1 MKKNIEKTA
10 IENTA
15 FETIQR
21 KMSEYEKDIT
31 MNFTPSYATTQES
44 IISLIDNYWVS
55 KYRDS
60 GKDSLGFQKPFYNIV
75 INPTEV
81 ASKMID
87 VDTKDIKVIA
97 EDGKSYYPVW
107 FFTKELRDWM
117 KEKNFGKLLN
127 EIVYQLPKY
136 GTVVLK
142 KSGEDVNIVP
152 LQNLI
157 NNPIVRQLDD
167 DLIIEQHIET
177 KQQFKKRK
185 WDKEAINEAVA
196 DMEENDKDITYYEAY
211 GDFSDD
217 ISTGENYFIFSELGV
232 ELFRA
237 KLDECPYKEVHWDK
251 LEGRWLGR
259 GQVEK
264 LFEAQI
270 HLNKIANYK
279 AQSLHWTSKRIFQ
292 TRDDT
297 VEKNLMVDIQN
308 GDIMRINSEITPIA
322 NEERNIHAYREEE
335 ESWGQLIDKLG
346 FSYDTMRGQ
355 RPPAGTPLGTT
366 QIQTAMASGFFDL
379 KQEDVGLFLR
389 DLILGWL
396 IPMFEKN
403 KKSKH
408 EIMVSNFS
416 EEELAH
422 LREMIIEDKA
432 NKAIMEYITKSGNIP
447 AQGEVDA
454 IKIVVQEK
462 TKKEKSITIPKDFY
476 SNLKYK
482 IDVVITGEQIDLA
495 SKMSGAQVA
504 LQILGSN
511 PTILQDPKTK
521 KYFMQLMEA
530 IGMNPLDVQE
540 EESPDAMLQNVA
552 QMGGS
557 TAKPPAVS
565 SAMTSQPT
573 QKTL

>member
-1 MKKNIEKTA
+1 MTEKL
-10 IENTA
+10 NTA

-44 IISLIDNYWVS
+44 IISLIDSYWVS
-55 KYRDS
+55 KYRD
-60 GKDSLGFQKPFYNIV
+60 GERDALGFLKPFYNVI

-142 KSGEDVNIVP
+142 KSGEDINIVP

-167 DLIIEQHIET
+167 DLVIEKHIET
-177 KQQFKKRK
+177 KQQFKKRE
-185 WDKEAINEAVA
+185 WDKEAINEAVS

-217 ISTGENYFIFSELGV
+217 ISTGENYFIFSEMGV

-335 ESWGQLIDKLG
+335 ESWGALIDKLG

-389 DLILGWL
+389 DLILDWL

-408 EIMVSNFS
+408 EVMVSNFS

-422 LREMIIEDKA
+422 LREMIVEDKA
-432 NKAIMEYITKSGNIP
+432 NKAIMEYITKSGSIP
-447 AQGEVDA
+447 SQGEVDA
-454 IKIVVQEK
+454 IKIVVSEK
-462 TKKEKSITIPKDFY
+462 TKKEKSISIPKDFY

-540 EESPDAMLQNVA
+540 EENPDAMLQNVA

>member
-1 MKKNIEKTA
+1 MTPFDK
-10 IENTA
+10 
-15 FETIQR
+15 IQG
-21 KMSEYEKDIT
+21 KIKEYEQDIT
-31 MNFTPSYATTQES
+31 MNFAPSYATTQEE
-44 IISLIDNYWVS
+44 IIKLIDYYWVS
-55 KYRDS
+55 RYRD
-60 GKDSLGFQKPFYNIV
+60 GDKDSLGFLKPFYNIV

-87 VDTKDIKVIA
+87 VDTKNIKVIA
-97 EDGKSYYPVW
+97 EDGASYYPVW
-107 FFTKELRDWM
+107 FFSKELREWM

-127 EIVYQLPKY
+127 EIVYTLPKY
-136 GTVVLK
+136 GSVVLK
-142 KSGEDVNIVP
+142 KSGDNINLVP
-152 LQNLI
+152 LQNLR
-157 NNPIVRQLDD
+157 NNPIVRKLDD
-167 DLIIEQHIET
+167 DLIIEIHTEP
-177 KQQFKKRK
+177 KQAFMNHK
-185 WDKEAINEAVA
+185 WNNIDEAIDVEGN
-196 DMEENDKDITYYEAY
+196 DITYYESY
-211 GDFSDD
+211 GKFEDTDN
-217 ISTGENYFIFSELGV
+217 NYFIYSEGGD
-232 ELFRA
+232 ELFSA
-237 KLDECPYKEVHWDK
+237 KLDDCPYREVHWDK

-297 VEKNLMVDIQN
+297 VEKNLMTDIQN

-335 ESWGQLIDKLG
+335 ESWGALIDKLG
-346 FSYDTMRGQ
+346 FSYDIIRGQ
-355 RPPAGTPLGTT
+355 RQPSGTTLGQT

-379 KQEDVGLFLR
+379 KQEDIGLFIR
-389 DLILGWL
+389 DLILDWL

-408 EIMVSNFS
+408 QVMISNFS

-422 LREMIIEDKA
+422 LREMIVEDKT
-432 NKAIMEYITKSGNIP
+432 NKAIMEYITKSGSIP
-447 AQGEVDA
+447 TQGEVDA
-454 IKIVVQEK
+454 MKIVVTEK
-462 TKKEKSITIPKDFY
+462 IKKEKAIDVPEGFY
-476 SNLKYK
+476 TGLKYK

-495 SKMSGAQVA
+495 AKMSGAQVA

-521 KYFMQLMEA
+521 KYFMQLLEA
-530 IGMNPLDVQE
+530 IGLNPLDIQE
-540 EESPDAMLQNVA
+540 ESAPDAILQNIA

-557 TAKPPAVS
+557 IARPPAVS
-565 SAMTSQPT
+565 SVMTSIPT

>member
-1 MKKNIEKTA
+1 MT
-10 IENTA
+10 
-15 FETIQR
+15 FDTIQ
-21 KMSEYEKDIT
+21 KKISEYEDIT
-31 MNFTPSYATTQES
+31 MNFTPSYATTQRD
-44 IISLIDNYWVS
+44 IIDLIDHYWVS
-55 KYRDS
+55 RYRDS
-60 GKDSLGFQKPFYNIV
+60 DKDSLGFLKPFYNIV

-87 VDTKDIKVIA
+87 IDTKDIKVIA
-97 EDGKSYYPVW
+97 EDGASYYPVW

-142 KSGEDVNIVP
+142 KSGDDINIVP

-167 DLIIEQHIET
+167 DVIIEKHVET
-177 KQQFKKRK
+177 RQQFRKRK
-185 WDKEAINEAVA
+185 WDKGAIQEAI
-196 DMEENDKDITYYEAY
+196 DDLDKNDKDITYYEAY
-211 GDFSDD
+211 GDFDEDD
-217 ISTGENYFIFSELGV
+217 NYFIFSETGV
-232 ELFRA
+232 KLFSA
-237 KLDECPYKEVHWDK
+237 KLDDCPYREVHWDK

-270 HLNKIANYK
+270 HLNKIAQYK

-322 NEERNIHAYREEE
+322 NEERNLHAYREEE
-335 ESWGQLIDKLG
+335 ESWGALIDKLG
-346 FSYDTMRGQ
+346 FSYDIIRGQ
-355 RPPAGTPLGTT
+355 RPPAGTPLGTA
-366 QIQTAMASGFFDL
+366 QIQTVMASGFFDL

-389 DLILGWL
+389 DLILDWL
-396 IPMFEKN
+396 IPMFEKD
-403 KKSKH
+403 KRGKH
-408 EIMVSNFS
+408 QVMISNFS
-416 EEELAH
+416 EEELTH
-422 LREMIIEDKA
+422 LKELIIEEKT
-432 NKAIMEYITKSGNIP
+432 NKAILEYITKSKRIP
-447 AQGEVDA
+447 TQGEVDA
-454 IKIVVQEK
+454 IKVVISEK
-462 TKKEKSITIPKDFY
+462 LKKEKAIEIPEGFY

-495 SKMSGAQVA
+495 AKMSGAQVA

-521 KYFMQLMEA
+521 KYFMQLLEA
-530 IGMNPLDVQE
+530 IGLSPIDVQE
-540 EESPDAMLQNVA
+540 EENLEDKMLQNVA
-552 QMGGS
+552 QLGGS
-557 TAKPPAVS
+557 IAKPPAVS
-565 SAMTSQPT
+565 SAMTSIPT
-573 QKTL
+573 TKKL

>member
-1 MKKNIEKTA
+1 MTPFDK
-10 IENTA
+10 
-15 FETIQR
+15 IQG
-21 KMSEYEKDIT
+21 KIKEYEQDIT
-31 MNFTPSYATTQES
+31 MNFAPSYATTQEE
-44 IISLIDNYWVS
+44 IIKLIDYYWVS
-55 KYRDS
+55 RYRD
-60 GKDSLGFQKPFYNIV
+60 GDKDSLGFLKPFYNIV

-87 VDTKDIKVIA
+87 VDTKNIKVIA
-97 EDGKSYYPVW
+97 EDGASYYPVW
-107 FFTKELRDWM
+107 FFSKELREWM

-127 EIVYQLPKY
+127 EIVYTLPKY
-136 GTVVLK
+136 GSVVLK
-142 KSGEDVNIVP
+142 KSGDNINLVP
-152 LQNLI
+152 LQNLR
-157 NNPIVRQLDD
+157 NNPIVRKLDD
-167 DLIIEQHIET
+167 DLIIEIHTEP
-177 KQQFKKRK
+177 KQAFMNHK
-185 WDKEAINEAVA
+185 WNNIDEAIDVEGN
-196 DMEENDKDITYYEAY
+196 DITYYESY
-211 GDFSDD
+211 GKFEDTDN
-217 ISTGENYFIFSELGV
+217 NYFIYSEGGD
-232 ELFRA
+232 ELFSA
-237 KLDECPYKEVHWDK
+237 KLDDCPYREVHWDK

-297 VEKNLMVDIQN
+297 VEKNLMTDIQN

-335 ESWGQLIDKLG
+335 ESWGALIDKLG
-346 FSYDTMRGQ
+346 FSYDIIRGQ
-355 RPPAGTPLGTT
+355 RQPSGTTLGQT

-379 KQEDVGLFLR
+379 KQEDIGLFIR
-389 DLILGWL
+389 DLILDWL

-408 EIMVSNFS
+408 QVMISNFS

-422 LREMIIEDKA
+422 LREMIVEDKT
-432 NKAIMEYITKSGNIP
+432 NKAIMEYITKSGSIP
-447 AQGEVDA
+447 TQGEVDA
-454 IKIVVQEK
+454 MKIVVTEK
-462 TKKEKSITIPKDFY
+462 IKKEKAIDVPEGFY
-476 SNLKYK
+476 TGLKYK

-495 SKMSGAQVA
+495 AKMSGAQVA

-521 KYFMQLMEA
+521 KYFMQLLEA
-530 IGMNPLDVQE
+530 IGLNPLDIQE
-540 EESPDAMLQNVA
+540 ESAPDAMLQNIA

-557 TAKPPAVS
+557 IARPPAVS
-565 SAMTSQPT
+565 SVMTSIPT

>member
-1 MKKNIEKTA
+1 
-10 IENTA
+10 
-15 FETIQR
+15 
-21 KMSEYEKDIT
+21 MSEYEKDIT
-31 MNFTPSYATTQES
+31 MNSTPSYATTQED
-44 IISLIDNYWVS
+44 IIDLIDSYWVS
-55 KYRDS
+55 RYRD
-60 GKDSLGFQKPFYNIV
+60 GDNDKLGFLKPFYNVV

-97 EDGKSYYPVW
+97 EDGASYYPVW

-127 EIVYQLPKY
+127 EIIYQLPKY

-152 LQNLI
+152 LQNLL

-167 DLIIEQHIET
+167 DLIIEEHIET
-177 KQQFKKRK
+177 RQQFRKRK
-185 WDKEAINEAVA
+185 WGKEAIQKAIDDLDV
-196 DMEENDKDITYYEAY
+196 NDREVVYYEAY
-211 GDFSDD
+211 GDF
-217 ISTGENYFIFSELGV
+217 ENEEKNYFIYSETGV
-232 ELFRA
+232 ELFSA
-237 KLDECPYKEVHWDK
+237 KLDECPYREVHWDK

-259 GQVEK
+259 GVVEK

-270 HLNKIANYK
+270 HLNKVTNMK
-279 AQSLHWTSKRIFQ
+279 SQSLHWTSKRIFQ

-308 GDIMRINSEITPIA
+308 GDIMRINSEITPVA
-322 NEERNIHAYREEE
+322 NEERNIHAYKEEE
-335 ESWGQLIDKLG
+335 DSWGMLIDRLG
-346 FSYDTMRGQ
+346 FSYDIIRGQ
-355 RPPAGTPLGTT
+355 KPTAGTTLGQT

-389 DLILGWL
+389 DLILDWL
-396 IPMFEKN
+396 IPMFEKE

-408 EIMVSNFS
+408 QVMISSFS
-416 EEELAH
+416 DEELAH
-422 LREMIIEDKA
+422 LRELIIEEKA

-447 AQGEVDA
+447 TQGEVDA
-454 IKIVVQEK
+454 IKIVVGEK
-462 TKKEKSITIPKDFY
+462 TKKEKAIDIPEGFY
-476 SNLKYK
+476 KNLKYK

-495 SKMSGAQVA
+495 SKVTGAQVA
-504 LQILGSN
+504 MQILGSN

-521 KYFMQLMEA
+521 NLFMQLMNWM
-530 IGMNPLDVQE
+530 GLNPLTIKE
-540 EESPDAMLQNVA
+540 EETPESLMTQNVA

-557 TAKPPAVS
+557 IAKPPAVS
-565 SAMTSQPT
+565 SAMTTVPT
-573 QKTL
+573 AKTL

>member
-1 MKKNIEKTA
+1 MTPFDK
-10 IENTA
+10 
-15 FETIQR
+15 IQN
-21 KMSEYEKDIT
+21 KIKEYEQDIT
-31 MNFTPSYATTQES
+31 MNFAPSYASTQET
-44 IISLIDNYWVS
+44 IISLIDSYWVS
-55 KYRDS
+55 RYRD
-60 GKDSLGFQKPFYNIV
+60 GDKDSLGFLKPFYNVV

-97 EDGKSYYPVW
+97 EDGASYYPVW

-142 KSGEDVNIVP
+142 KSGEDINIVP
-152 LQNLI
+152 LQNLK
-157 NNPIVRQLDD
+157 NNPIVRSLDD
-167 DLIIEQHIET
+167 DLIIEEHTET
-177 KQQFKKRK
+177 RQAFKKRE
-185 WDKEAINEAVA
+185 WDKEAIQQAIDDLET
-196 DMEENDKDITYYEAY
+196 NDRDITYYEAY
-211 GDFSDD
+211 GDFSDEGTD
-217 ISTGENYFIFSELGV
+217 ENYFIYSELGN
-232 ELFRA
+232 ELFKA
-237 KLDECPYKEVHWDK
+237 TLDESPYREVHWDK

-322 NEERNIHAYREEE
+322 NEERNIHAYKEEE
-335 ESWGQLIDKLG
+335 DSWGNLIEKLG
-346 FSYDTMRGQ
+346 FSYDIIRGQ
-355 RPPAGTPLGTT
+355 RLPTGTTLGAT

-379 KQEDVGLFLR
+379 KQEDIGLFLR
-389 DLILGWL
+389 DLIFDWI
-396 IPMFEKN
+396 IPMFEKS

-408 EIMVSNFS
+408 QVMVSSFS
-416 EEELAH
+416 DEELGH
-422 LREMIIEDKA
+422 LREMIIEGKA
-432 NKAIMEYITKSGNIP
+432 NKAIMDYIEKSGNIP
-447 AQGEVDA
+447 TQGEVDA
-454 IKIVVQEK
+454 IKIVISEK
-462 TKKEKSITIPKDFY
+462 TKKEKGITIPENFY
-476 SNLKYK
+476 SNLKKK
-482 IDVVITGEQIDLA
+482 IEVVITGEQIDLA
-495 SKMSGAQVA
+495 AKMSGAQVA
-504 LQILGSN
+504 LQVLGSN

-521 KYFMQLMEA
+521 NLFMQLMNWM
-530 IGMNPLDVQE
+530 GLNPLTVKE
-540 EESPDAMLQNVA
+540 EETPESMMTQIVA

-557 TAKPPAVS
+557 IAKPPAVS
-565 SAMTSQPT
+565 SAMTSVPT

>member
-21 KMSEYEKDIT
+21 KLSEYEKDIT

>member
-1 MKKNIEKTA
+1 MKNIEKTEK

-31 MNFTPSYATTQES
+31 MNFTPSYASTQES
-44 IISLIDNYWVS
+44 IIGLIDNYWVS
-55 KYRDS
+55 KYRDN
-60 GKDSLGFQKPFYNIV
+60 GKDTLGFQKPFYNIV

-142 KSGEDVNIVP
+142 KSGEDINIVP

-177 KQQFKKRK
+177 KQQFKKRN
-185 WDKEAINEAVA
+185 WDKEAINEAVS

-217 ISTGENYFIFSELGV
+217 ISTGDNYFIFSELGV

-335 ESWGQLIDKLG
+335 ESWGALIDKLG
-346 FSYDTMRGQ
+346 FSYDTIRGQ

-389 DLILGWL
+389 DLILDWL

-403 KKSKH
+403 KKAKH
-408 EIMVSNFS
+408 EVMVSNFS

-422 LREMIIEDKA
+422 LREMIVEDKA
-432 NKAIMEYITKSGNIP
+432 NKAIMEYITNSGNIP

-454 IKIVVQEK
+454 IKIVVSEK

-495 SKMSGAQVA
+495 AKMSGAQVA

-521 KYFMQLMEA
+521 KYFMQLLEA

-540 EESPDAMLQNVA
+540 ESPDAMLQNVA
-552 QMGGS
+552 QLGGS
-557 TAKPPAVS
+557 VAKPPAVS

-573 QKTL
+573 QKTV